1 MKHFVII
8 SDRQLI
14 TWSTKMWLC
23 VYIASSLNQY
33 DTRIILLAAIILPFF
48 LTPFIF
54 DSKKFKR
61 IVFKDEKY
69 PDKKNSMNFLILLL
83 FGVGYCLLLA
93 IAGLLEYFGI
103 YPNWYMWTLFP
114 NIILLISVFSL
125 FINRI
130 CSE

>member
-1 MKHFVII
+1 
-8 SDRQLI
+8 
-14 TWSTKMWLC
+14 MWLC

-33 DTRIILLAAIILPFF
+33 DTRIILSAAIILPSL

-54 DSKKFKR
+54 DRKKFKK

-69 PDKKNSMNFLILLL
+69 PDKKNSMNFLIILL

-93 IAGLLEYFGI
+93 IASLLEYFGI
-103 YPNWYMWTLFP
+103 YLNWYMWALFP
-114 NIILLISVFSL
+114 NIILFIGVFSL